1 MENSTLVALSGQI
14 ALRRKLDV
22 IANNVANINT
32 DGFKKV
38 SVDFEETTMPK
49 ASGTMFP
56 ANYRANSYV
65 RELGTVNDFSAGNI
79 EMTGRELDVALND
92 DQAFFTVQTPNGER
106 YTRAGNFQLDVNGRL
121 ITPDGNPVL
130 GQGGEIIFAGSETN
144 ITISADGAVSSSAG
158 SKGKLKLAEFNDPS
172 VLSKVGINLYDS
184 SLPPTVPT
192 FPGIA
197 QGAIERSNVSG
208 VREMTNMIEVQ
219 RAYEQIASLMKQQNE
234 LKSKAVDRLGTVTA

>member
-38 SVDFEETTMPK
+38 SVDFEETTMPN

-56 ANYRANSYV
+56 TSYRGNSFV
-65 RELGTVNDFSAGNI
+65 RELSTINDFSAGNI
-79 EMTGRELDVALND
+79 EMTGRNLDVALND
-92 DQAFFTVQTPNGER
+92 DQAFFTIQTADGER
-106 YTRAGNFQLDVNGRL
+106 YTRAGNFQLDSTGRL
-121 ITPDGNPVL
+121 ITPDGNAVL
-130 GQGGEIIFAGSETN
+130 GQGGEIVFAPTETD
-144 ITISADGAVSSSAG
+144 IAISADGSVSSSAG
-158 SKGKLKLAEFNDPS
+158 AKGKLKLAEFNDTT

-184 SLPPTVPT
+184 SVPPTVPS

-208 VREMTNMIEVQ
+208 VREMTNLIEVQ
-219 RAYEQIASLMKQQNE
+219 RAYEQVASLMKQQNE
-234 LKSKAVDRLGTVTA
+234 LKSKAVDRLGTATA